1 LKIVTEKI
9 EVSRMEGVG
18 MEKHFEEHFEALLEK
33 YSELLVGDS
42 SKEVKEKVKAWA
54 LYSHIG
60 KSMPALIQHWSA
72 LYPEARGEMKEIINE
87 IKQLN
92 EQHRASAKKGE

>member
-1 LKIVTEKI
+1 
-9 EVSRMEGVG
+9 MEGVK
-18 MEKHFEEHFEALLEK
+18 MEKDFVQQFEALLEK

-42 SKEVKEKVKAWA
+42 SEEVREKVKAWA
-54 LYSHIG
+54 LYSHIA

-92 EQHRASAKKGE
+92 EQHRSRSSQKG